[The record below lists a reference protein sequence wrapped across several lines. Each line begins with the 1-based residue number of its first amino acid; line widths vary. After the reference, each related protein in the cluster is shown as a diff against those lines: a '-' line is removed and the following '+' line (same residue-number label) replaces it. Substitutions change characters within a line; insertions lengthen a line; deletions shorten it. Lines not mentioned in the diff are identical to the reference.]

1 MYGFALSNKQLAE
14 VYIITSLMP
23 LIVIA
28 IERVFR
34 LGKLPLKSAQYL
46 PLLVMFV
53 AVVGP
58 SIYHAL
64 NTPKGEFMWEPL
76 VFASGA
82 AVCHAIWTVLSPIV
96 ADDVPEVS
104 TEMRMLSMFVV
115 ASAALLILSNTDAA
129 HVAEL
134 VTRHTPLPEFRFIGV
149 AEGFDVFR
157 VVLAGALNA
166 TGVLLFVTAVT
177 YGGASNVAPYDYT
190 IPLWGVALE
199 GLMPFRGP
207 VAETELPLGLA
218 IASGVA
224 IFSGAVWFSRARRT

>member
-1 MYGFALSNKQLAE
+1 
-14 VYIITSLMP
+14 
-23 LIVIA
+23 
-28 IERVFR
+28 
-34 LGKLPLKSAQYL
+34 
-46 PLLVMFV
+46 
-53 AVVGP
+53 
-58 SIYHAL
+58 
-64 NTPKGEFMWEPL
+64 
-76 VFASGA
+76 
-82 AVCHAIWTVLSPIV
+82 
-96 ADDVPEVS
+96 
-104 TEMRMLSMFVV
+104 MFVV